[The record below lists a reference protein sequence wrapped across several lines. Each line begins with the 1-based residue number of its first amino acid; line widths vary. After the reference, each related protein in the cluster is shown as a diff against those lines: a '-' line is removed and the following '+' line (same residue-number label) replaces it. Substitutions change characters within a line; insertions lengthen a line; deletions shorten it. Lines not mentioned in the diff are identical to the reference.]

1 MRLAVGERLE
11 GILRSPDYRG
21 IDGARLKSASSDWSR
36 SWHSFFIETMLTE
49 PTTMNTSTPRMEM
62 VWSVLDGAKDAGDQV
77 VIAACRRLIEA
88 NRLGWR
94 KYAQAADIATVKAF
108 AV

>member
-1 MRLAVGERLE
+1 
-11 GILRSPDYRG
+11 
-21 IDGARLKSASSDWSR
+21 
-36 SWHSFFIETMLTE
+36 
-49 PTTMNTSTPRMEM
+49 MNTSTPRMEI
-62 VWSVLDGAKDAGDQV
+62 VWSVLEGAKDAGDLI

-94 KYAQAADIATVKAF
+94 KYAQAADIQLVKAF